1 MATEKDLKIIA
12 AVMRISPAVNTTKS
26 IAKSLLNNLLQTYT
40 QPEKGMSKS
49 LDYNQKRQNTSM
61 KNELEI
67 DIALSCLNACKYGL
81 VWILSLCIYSSM

>member
-49 LDYNQKRQNTSM
+49 LDYNQTRQNTSM
-61 KNELEI
+61 TNELEI
-67 DIALSCLNACKYGL
+67 DIALSCLDACKYGL
-81 VWILSLCIYSSM
+81 VWIIVLCIYSSM